1 MDTNKQVL
9 DALASLLAP
18 AVRQKVTASGTPV
31 APYLHGPGGLFGQ
44 EGIERDLIHTRVS
57 GIGLAAALP
66 VRPSVYTHPLFAY
79 VTGYQ
84 DVSGTVPDGVCE
96 NCEVAGAEKR
106 CLQTAPFGRY
116 CFMTRE
122 SEVNRIG
129 QLVDRGEF
137 DNLTLLN
144 DPIAPELGRTIF
156 PNISPNKQLSSGA
169 EILARMLEL
178 GVAFSNRLGRQLYTG
193 DPANNSAGG
202 GYEEF
207 MGLDLLIGTNKVDAI
222 TGQACPSL
230 YSDVKD
236 NNYTNVCDET
246 ADPNIV
252 RVLTT
257 MWRFVNHIASHTG
270 LNPARW
276 ALAMRTSLFW
286 ELTDC
291 WPCSYLTHR
300 CDFGNA
306 QAGVTINTPDNI
318 RMRDEMRNGNYLV
331 IDGVRIPV
339 ILDDNIVEETSGQ
352 NGQIP
357 IGCFASDIYL
367 VPMMVRGGT
376 PVTYW
381 QYYDYRAG
389 TMQAVVNG
397 RLSTFFWTDA
407 GMYLWTF
414 DTLNWCVVHEAK
426 IEPRLILRTPQ
437 IAGRLQNVVYCPL
450 QHPRDPQPD
459 DPYFVDGGVTEP
471 PAPSLWSDWNASTR

>member
-1 MDTNKQVL
+1 
-9 DALASLLAP
+9 
-18 AVRQKVTASGTPV
+18 
-31 APYLHGPGGLFGQ
+31 
-44 EGIERDLIHTRVS
+44 
-57 GIGLAAALP
+57 
-66 VRPSVYTHPLFAY
+66 
-79 VTGYQ
+79 
-84 DVSGTVPDGVCE
+84 
-96 NCEVAGAEKR
+96 
-106 CLQTAPFGRY
+106 
-116 CFMTRE
+116 
-122 SEVNRIG
+122 
-129 QLVDRGEF
+129 
-137 DNLTLLN
+137 
-144 DPIAPELGRTIF
+144 
-156 PNISPNKQLSSGA
+156 
-169 EILARMLEL
+169 
-178 GVAFSNRLGRQLYTG
+178 
-193 DPANNSAGG
+193 
-202 GYEEF
+202 
-207 MGLDLLIGTNKVDAI
+207 
-222 TGQACPSL
+222 
-230 YSDVKD
+230 
-236 NNYTNVCDET
+236 VCDET
-246 ADPNIV
+246 ADPDIV

-276 ALAMRTSLFW
+276 ALSMRTSLFW

-339 ILDDNIVEETSGQ
+339 ILDDNIVEETSDE

-357 IGCFASDIYL
+357 INCFASDIYL
-367 VPMMVRGGT
+367 VPMTVRGNT

-389 TMQAVVNG
+389 TMQAVVQG

-414 DTLNWCVVHEAK
+414 DTQNWCVVHEAK